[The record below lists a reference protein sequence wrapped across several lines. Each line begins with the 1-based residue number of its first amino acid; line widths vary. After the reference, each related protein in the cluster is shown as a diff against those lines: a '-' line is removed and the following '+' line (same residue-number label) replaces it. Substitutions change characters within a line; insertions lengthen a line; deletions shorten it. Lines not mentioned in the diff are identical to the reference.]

1 MLGCCCHGITVN
13 HSSPNSSHTL
23 TLADPFS
30 WNWQNVWEKREWG
43 QRQGW
48 CVGSTFYLN
57 HFHWKD
63 LALFLGPS
71 AVKLIKAGMWIMG
84 CVLQINRLKMHS
96 SVVKQLSRSTDEE
109 CYTICVRYVGQLY
122 CGCICTIFHSE
133 EQLNTSLRSLF
144 TAEWVWPDQWDRL
157 SSMWVKHDYWL
168 LMYIKIASTDG
179 KN

>member
-57 HFHWKD
+57 HFHWRD
-63 LALFLGPS
+63 LTLFLGPS
-71 AVKLIKAGMWIMG
+71 TVKLIKAGMWIMG
-84 CVLQINRLKMHS
+84 CVLQIFPTNRLKMHS

-109 CYTICVRYVGQLY
+109 CYTMCAL
-122 CGCICTIFHSE
+122 C
-133 EQLNTSLRSLF
+133 RSAVLWIYIYNISKRGAVEYF
-144 TAEWVWPDQWDRL
+144 TALFVHSWVGL
-157 SSMWVKHDYWL
+157 ISS
-168 LMYIKIASTDG
+168 IG
-179 KN
+179 